1 MYIYLLSNPVK
12 TAYNIFFL
20 KDHLYGNS
28 FFHIQKLNCPLLHQK
43 HFHDQ

>member
-1 MYIYLLSNPVK
+1 MYIYLLSYPVK

-28 FFHIQKLNCPLLHQK
+28 FFHIPKLNCQFIHQK
-43 HFHDQ
+43 LFNDQ

>member
-1 MYIYLLSNPVK
+1 MYISLLSNPVK

-28 FFHIQKLNCPLLHQK
+28 FFSYPKIKLSITSPK
-43 HFHDQ
+43 TF